1 MFCPIFDDLST
12 QLTLNSWTFQA
23 NFEWDTICCEVA
35 KQTMTN
41 KGHVFLVDD
50 DQDVRLSV
58 ADVLIH
64 LGYGVSDFDSAAS
77 FLQQA
82 LRCSPAVL
90 VLDMRMPKMTGLDL
104 QKALIEKDWPIPII
118 YMSGDS
124 QSQEIIDAMKLGAV
138 DFLWKPITHTQLIQ
152 VVNKGLK
159 LDVQRHEDQL
169 RLKRVAALQQSL
181 SAKEQEILSLMLL
194 GHGNKA
200 IGIEKNV
207 MADTV
212 KKHRAH
218 IMAKMEVNSLAE
230 LLSLCK
236 DFIPTYGDDQI
247 TPQIKK

>member
-1 MFCPIFDDLST
+1 
-12 QLTLNSWTFQA
+12 
-23 NFEWDTICCEVA
+23 
-35 KQTMTN
+35 
-41 KGHVFLVDD
+41 
-50 DQDVRLSV
+50 
-58 ADVLIH
+58 
-64 LGYGVSDFDSAAS
+64 
-77 FLQQA
+77 
-82 LRCSPAVL
+82 
-90 VLDMRMPKMTGLDL
+90 MTGLDL
-104 QKALIEKDWPIPII
+104 QKVLIEKDWPIPII

-159 LDVQRHEDQL
+159 LDGQRREDQL
-169 RLKRVAALQQSL
+169 RLKRVVALQQSL

-236 DFIPTYGDDQI
+236 DFIPTQ
-247 TPQIKK
+247 

>member
-1 MFCPIFDDLST
+1 
-12 QLTLNSWTFQA
+12 
-23 NFEWDTICCEVA
+23 
-35 KQTMTN
+35 MTT

-104 QKALIEKDWPIPII
+104 QKVLIEKDWPIPII

-138 DFLWKPITHTQLIQ
+138 DFLWKPIAHTQLIQ

-212 KKHRAH
+212 KKHRAQ

>member
-1 MFCPIFDDLST
+1 M
-12 QLTLNSWTFQA
+12 
-23 NFEWDTICCEVA
+23 TI
-35 KQTMTN
+35 

-50 DQDVRLSV
+50 DQDVRSSL

-64 LGYGVSDFDSAAS
+64 LGYGVSDFDSATS

-82 LRCSPAVL
+82 VRCSPAVL

-104 QKALIEKDWPIPII
+104 QKALIDQDWSLPII

-124 QSQEIIDAMKLGAV
+124 QSQEIIDAMKFGAI
-138 DFLWKPITHTQLIQ
+138 DFLWKPIAHTQLIQ
-152 VVNKGLK
+152 VVDKGLK
-159 LDVQRHEDQL
+159 LDDQRQTNQL
-169 RLKRVAALQQSL
+169 RLKRAAALQQSL
-181 SAKEQEILSLMLL
+181 SAREQEILSLMLL

-200 IGIEKNV
+200 IGLEKV

-236 DFIPTYGDDQI
+236 DSLRGIS
-247 TPQIKK
+247 

>member
-1 MFCPIFDDLST
+1 MCRNKAEQIM
-12 QLTLNSWTFQA
+12 
-23 NFEWDTICCEVA
+23 TI
-35 KQTMTN
+35 

-64 LGYGVSDFDSAAS
+64 LGYGVSDFDSATS

-104 QKALIEKDWPIPII
+104 QKALIKQDWHLPII

-124 QSQEIIDAMKLGAV
+124 QSQEIIDAMKFGAI

-152 VVNKGLK
+152 VVDKGLK
-159 LDVQRHEDQL
+159 LDALRHENQL
-169 RLKRVAALQQSL
+169 RLNRVAALHQGL
-181 SAKEQEILSLMLL
+181 SAKEQEILSLMLM

-200 IGIEKNV
+200 IGLEKNV

-212 KKHRAH
+212 KKHRSQ
-218 IMAKMEVNSLAE
+218 ILAKMEVSSLAE

-236 DFIPTYGDDQI
+236 EFIPT
-247 TPQIKK
+247 

>member
-1 MFCPIFDDLST
+1 VAVA
-12 QLTLNSWTFQA
+12 LNR
-23 NFEWDTICCEVA
+23 
-35 KQTMTN
+35 
-41 KGHVFLVDD
+41 KGF
-50 DQDVRLSV
+50 
-58 ADVLIH
+58 
-64 LGYGVSDFDSAAS
+64 GDFDSADS

-104 QKALIEKDWPIPII
+104 QKVLIEKDWPIPII

-138 DFLWKPITHTQLIQ
+138 DFLWKPITHTQMILF
-152 VVNKGLK
+152 VNKGLK
-159 LDVQRHEDQL
+159 LDGQRHEDQL

-236 DFIPTYGDDQI
+236 DFIQTYGYDQI

>member
-1 MFCPIFDDLST
+1 MCIDEAD
-12 QLTLNSWTFQA
+12 
-23 NFEWDTICCEVA
+23 
-35 KQTMTN
+35 QTMTN

-58 ADVLIH
+58 ADVLIQ
-64 LGYGVSDFDSAAS
+64 LGYGVRNFDSATS

-82 LRCSPAVL
+82 MRCSPAVL

-104 QKALIEKDWPIPII
+104 QKTLIEKDWPIPII

-159 LDVQRHEDQL
+159 LDAQLHEDQL

-236 DFIPTYGDDQI
+236 DFIPTCGDDQ
-247 TPQIKK
+247 TAP

>member
-1 MFCPIFDDLST
+1 MCIDEAD
-12 QLTLNSWTFQA
+12 
-23 NFEWDTICCEVA
+23 
-35 KQTMTN
+35 QTMTN

-58 ADVLIH
+58 ADVLIQ
-64 LGYGVSDFDSAAS
+64 LGYGVSNFDSATS

-82 LRCSPAVL
+82 MRCSPAVL

-104 QKALIEKDWPIPII
+104 QKALIEKDWPLPII

-159 LDVQRHEDQL
+159 LDAQLHEDQL

-207 MADTV
+207 MPDTV

-218 IMAKMEVNSLAE
+218 IMAKMEVSSLAE

-236 DFIPTYGDDQI
+236 DFIPTCGDDK
-247 TPQIKK
+247 TAP

>member
-1 MFCPIFDDLST
+1 
-12 QLTLNSWTFQA
+12 
-23 NFEWDTICCEVA
+23 
-35 KQTMTN
+35 MTT

-50 DQDVRLSV
+50 DQDVRMSV

-64 LGYGVSDFDSAAS
+64 LGYGVSDFDSATS

-104 QKALIEKDWPIPII
+104 QKTMIEKDWPIPII

-152 VVNKGLK
+152 VVDKGLK
-159 LDVQRHEDQL
+159 LDGQRHEDQL
-169 RLKRVAALQQSL
+169 RFKRVASLYQSL
-181 SAKEQEILSLMLL
+181 STKERDFLPLMLL
-194 GHGNKA
+194 GHGNKS
-200 IGIEKNV
+200 IGISKNV

-212 KKHRAH
+212 KKHRAQ
-218 IMAKMEVNSLAE
+218 IMAKMEVNSLAQ
-230 LLSLCK
+230 LLALCK
-236 DFIPTYGDDQI
+236 DFSPNYGKD
-247 TPQIKK
+247 

>member
-1 MFCPIFDDLST
+1 
-12 QLTLNSWTFQA
+12 
-23 NFEWDTICCEVA
+23 
-35 KQTMTN
+35 
-41 KGHVFLVDD
+41 
-50 DQDVRLSV
+50 LSV

-64 LGYGVSDFDSAAS
+64 LGYGVSDFDSATS

-90 VLDMRMPKMTGLDL
+90 VLDMRMPRMTGLDL
-104 QKALIEKDWPIPII
+104 QKVLIEKDWPIPII

-159 LDVQRHEDQL
+159 LDGQRREDQL
-169 RLKRVAALQQSL
+169 RLKRVAALQQRL

>member
-1 MFCPIFDDLST
+1 MCGNKS
-12 QLTLNSWTFQA
+12 
-23 NFEWDTICCEVA
+23 E
-35 KQTMTN
+35 QTMTI

-50 DQDVRLSV
+50 DQDVRSSV

-64 LGYGVSDFDSAAS
+64 LGYGVSDFDSATS

-82 LRCSPAVL
+82 MRCSPAVL

-104 QKALIEKDWPIPII
+104 QKALIEQDWSLPII

-138 DFLWKPITHTQLIQ
+138 DFLWKPITHTQMIQ

-159 LDVQRHEDQL
+159 LDGQRHEDQL

-230 LLSLCK
+230 LLLLCK

>member
-1 MFCPIFDDLST
+1 
-12 QLTLNSWTFQA
+12 
-23 NFEWDTICCEVA
+23 
-35 KQTMTN
+35 
-41 KGHVFLVDD
+41 
-50 DQDVRLSV
+50 
-58 ADVLIH
+58 LIH
-64 LGYGVSDFDSAAS
+64 LGYGVSDFESATS

-82 LRCSPAVL
+82 VRCSPAVL

-104 QKALIEKDWPIPII
+104 QKVLIEKDWPIPII

-124 QSQEIIDAMKLGAV
+124 QSQEIIDAMNLGAV
-138 DFLWKPITHTQLIQ
+138 DFLWKPITHTQMIQ

-159 LDVQRHEDQL
+159 LDGQRHEDQL

-230 LLSLCK
+230 LLLLCK

>member
-1 MFCPIFDDLST
+1 MCGNKS
-12 QLTLNSWTFQA
+12 
-23 NFEWDTICCEVA
+23 E
-35 KQTMTN
+35 QTMTI

-50 DQDVRLSV
+50 DQDVRSSL

-64 LGYGVSDFDSAAS
+64 LGYEVSDFDSASS

-104 QKALIEKDWPIPII
+104 QKALIEQDWSLPII

-124 QSQEIIDAMKLGAV
+124 QSQEIIDAMKFGAI

-152 VVNKGLK
+152 VVDKGLK
-159 LDVQRHEDQL
+159 LDAQRHANQL
-169 RLKRVAALQQSL
+169 RLNRVVALHQSL
-181 SAKEQEILSLMLL
+181 SAREQEILSLMLL

-200 IGIEKNV
+200 IGLEKNV

-212 KKHRAH
+212 KKHRAQ

-236 DFIPTYGDDQI
+236 DFIPTYGDDQT

>member
-1 MFCPIFDDLST
+1 M
-12 QLTLNSWTFQA
+12 
-23 NFEWDTICCEVA
+23 CCNKAE
-35 KQTMTN
+35 QTMTI

-50 DQDVRLSV
+50 DQDIRSSL

-64 LGYGVSDFDSAAS
+64 LGYGVSDFDSATS

-82 LRCSPAVL
+82 VRCSPAVL

-104 QKALIEKDWPIPII
+104 QKALIEQDWSLPII

-124 QSQEIIDAMKLGAV
+124 QSQEIIDAMKFGAI
-138 DFLWKPITHTQLIQ
+138 DFLWKPIAHTQLIQ
-152 VVNKGLK
+152 VVDKGLK
-159 LDVQRHEDQL
+159 LDAQLYTNQL
-169 RLKRVAALQQSL
+169 RLKRVAALRQSL
-181 SAKEQEILSLMLL
+181 SAREQEILSLMLL

-200 IGIEKNV
+200 IGLEKNV

-212 KKHRAH
+212 KKHRAQ

-236 DFIPTYGDDQI
+236 DSLRGTS
-247 TPQIKK
+247 

>member
-1 MFCPIFDDLST
+1 
-12 QLTLNSWTFQA
+12 
-23 NFEWDTICCEVA
+23 
-35 KQTMTN
+35 
-41 KGHVFLVDD
+41 
-50 DQDVRLSV
+50 
-58 ADVLIH
+58 LIH

-104 QKALIEKDWPIPII
+104 QKVLIEKDWPIPII

-138 DFLWKPITHTQLIQ
+138 DFLWKPITHTQMIQ

-159 LDVQRHEDQL
+159 LDGQRHEDQL

-230 LLSLCK
+230 LLLLCK

>member
-1 MFCPIFDDLST
+1 MCIDEAD
-12 QLTLNSWTFQA
+12 
-23 NFEWDTICCEVA
+23 
-35 KQTMTN
+35 QTMTN

-58 ADVLIH
+58 ADVLIQ
-64 LGYGVSDFDSAAS
+64 LGYGVSNFDSATS

-82 LRCSPAVL
+82 MRCSPAVL

-104 QKALIEKDWPIPII
+104 QKALIEKDWPLPII

-159 LDVQRHEDQL
+159 LDAQLHEDQL
-169 RLKRVAALQQSL
+169 RLKRVAALQQSW

-207 MADTV
+207 MPDTV

-218 IMAKMEVNSLAE
+218 IMAKMEVSSLAE

-236 DFIPTYGDDQI
+236 DFIPTCGDDQ
-247 TPQIKK
+247 TAP

>member
-1 MFCPIFDDLST
+1 MFCPIFDDVST

-50 DQDVRLSV
+50 DQDVRMSI
-58 ADVLIH
+58 ADVLNH
-64 LGYGVSDFDSAAS
+64 LGYGVSDFDSATS

-104 QKALIEKDWPIPII
+104 QKALIEQDWSLPII

-124 QSQEIIDAMKLGAV
+124 QSQEIIDAMKFGAI

-152 VVNKGLK
+152 VVDKGLK
-159 LDVQRHEDQL
+159 LDAQRHANQL
-169 RLKRVAALQQSL
+169 RLNRVAALHQSL
-181 SAKEQEILSLMLL
+181 SVREQEILSLMLL

-200 IGIEKNV
+200 IGLEKNV

-212 KKHRAH
+212 KKHRAQ

-236 DFIPTYGDDQI
+236 DSLRGTS
-247 TPQIKK
+247 